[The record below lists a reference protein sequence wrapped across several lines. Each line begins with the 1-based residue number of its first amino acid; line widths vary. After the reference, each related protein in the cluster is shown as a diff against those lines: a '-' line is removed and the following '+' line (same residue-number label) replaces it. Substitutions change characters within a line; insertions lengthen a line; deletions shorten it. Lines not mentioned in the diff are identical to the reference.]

1 MRKQIRIR
9 NVVSIIVM
17 TMIGVGSVALDSGRL
32 SAAPRSATSVA
43 APVAPL
49 PHNLRFFGVMQAAG
63 SAIGQPYR
71 WGGESPGGF
80 DCSGLVRWSFATS
93 GRYLPHSS
101 GAQRAA
107 TTPIP
112 PADAASGDLVFFGS
126 PVHHVGIYMGNGL
139 MIHSPRSGD
148 VVKVA
153 SIHSMG
159 SSPYFGRVK

>member
-1 MRKQIRIR
+1 MM
-9 NVVSIIVM
+9 V
-17 TMIGVGSVALDSGRL
+17 IGAGSVALDSGQL
-32 SAAPRSATSVA
+32 SAAPRSVA
-43 APVAPL
+43 APAVPAALL
-49 PHNLRFFGVMQAAG
+49 PHNLRYFGVMQAAG
-63 SAIGQPYR
+63 SMIGHPYR

-93 GRYLPHSS
+93 GRSLPHSS

-107 TTPIP
+107 TTAIP
-112 PADAASGDLVFFGS
+112 AAEAVAGDLVFFGS

-148 VVKVA
+148 VVKIA

-159 SSPYFGRVK
+159 SSPQFGRVK